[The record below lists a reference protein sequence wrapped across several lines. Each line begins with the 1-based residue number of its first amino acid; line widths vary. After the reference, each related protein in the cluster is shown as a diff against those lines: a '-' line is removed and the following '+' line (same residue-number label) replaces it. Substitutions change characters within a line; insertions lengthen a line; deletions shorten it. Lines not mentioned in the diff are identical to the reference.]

1 MDKSYYK
8 ENAYF
13 TDPLD
18 FEDIY
23 LLQIGRL
30 YCTESTVIDTH
41 IHTDLFELTVVTGGA
56 GRVITNGVST
66 AVRSGDI
73 YLSLPCDIHRIE
85 SDSGDPLKYD
95 FFAFRSKNADFN
107 NELFR
112 IAEEYHSP
120 RERVFDDQRIK
131 NLIARAIS
139 ELSSPS
145 VFSEQLLSSLFRQTV
160 ILLIRNFQSTP
171 KYEFPDNTTEADRLC
186 WRIMNYIDTH
196 IYTMKRLSE
205 LCELTDYSYG
215 YLSALFKKTTS
226 ESLSDYFGKKRTDA
240 ARLLLK
246 ENKLTV
252 TEISEALGYSSPY
265 AFSKAFK
272 KQFGI
277 APRQYA
283 KAASDK
289 AHGS

>member
-13 TDPLD
+13 TDPRD

-30 YCTESTVIDTH
+30 YCTESTVVDTH
-41 IHTDLFELTVVTGGA
+41 IHTDLFELTIVTGGA
-56 GRVITNGVST
+56 GLVITNGVPT

-73 YLSLPCDIHRIE
+73 YLSLPGDIHRIE
-85 SDSGDPLKYD
+85 SDVDDPLKYD
-95 FFAFRSKNADFN
+95 FFAFRSKTVDFN

-120 RERVFDDQRIK
+120 EKRVFDDQRIME
-131 NLIARAIS
+131 LIARAIS

-205 LCELTDYSYG
+205 LCRITDYSYA
-215 YLSALFKKTTS
+215 YLSALFKRTTS
-226 ESLSDYFGKKRTDA
+226 ECLSDYYEKNGPMPPDCC
-240 ARLLLK
+240 
-246 ENKLTV
+246 
-252 TEISEALGYSSPY
+252 
-265 AFSKAFK
+265 
-272 KQFGI
+272 
-277 APRQYA
+277 
-283 KAASDK
+283 
-289 AHGS
+289 